1 MVTLWP
7 SFSQTK
13 NKGISEKE
21 KIERGEFKNFKSQE
35 LITFKTENKVLDAAV
50 KEWVSDYES
59 YKKDRDE
66 EARIAEM
73 YWKGERTS
81 YNYAL
86 LDQPVV
92 DNILFEA
99 AETFLPQ
106 ATATNPDPVVF
117 SVNEKEYINAS
128 KHIRTILENLADTQV
143 LQQKLK
149 SVARNWMTAK
159 LGVAKIGW
167 DVERDE
173 IETRV
178 VRSQSL
184 ILDKNATIDENGCY
198 SGEYIGEN
206 RVMKAETLK
215 NIVRKSDKR
224 RNTAIS
230 LIDAKGKDGTKI
242 MVQEYWCYD
251 MVFWAMDGKV
261 LARIKNPHFNHDE
274 RENEEETE
282 DGISIYE
289 ETKGI
294 NHFAIPEKP
303 YIFFSVFNLG
313 LHPYDDTG
321 PFEQNIRK
329 QDTIDRRQYQIEDN
343 VLKMNNSIA
352 FSGSVLSKE
361 QAAEAYR
368 NMRAGK
374 AMWFP
379 ESVQNPR
386 DGVANFA
393 PPPLN
398 GDVYRSLDDMRNQ
411 LRNSFGTSGLSSSG
425 LAQESTV
432 RGKIL
437 TREADSTRIGG
448 TITSRLEQFA
458 DKVFNWWVQMIFVYY
473 EQKNYEKHLGVE
485 DTQELMKL
493 LEMNAQREMP
503 ICFTVSVKNGSMM
516 PKDPLTKRN
525 EAIELAQAGLIDPLT
540 LFERLDDAD
549 PRERA
554 RRLLLSKS
562 DPMAYMREV
571 LEIEPTQTQEVMAEE
586 TITNPTAG
594 GVPGMPS
601 VGTET
606 ESLVEQSFENITN

>member
-1 MVTLWP
+1 MTTLYP

-13 NKGISEKE
+13 DKGISEKE
-21 KIERGEFKNFKSQE
+21 KIERGELKNFKSQQ
-35 LITFKTENKVLDAAV
+35 LITFKTDNKDLDVIV
-50 KEWVSDYES
+50 KEWTTEYTG

-66 EARIAEM
+66 EAKRAEM
-73 YWKGERTS
+73 YWKGLRDN

-86 LDQPVV
+86 IDQPVV

-117 SVNEKEYINAS
+117 SVNQKEYINAS
-128 KHIRTILENLADTQV
+128 KYIRTILENLNDSQV

-149 SVARNWMTAK
+149 SVARNWLTAK
-159 LGVAKIGW
+159 LGAVKIGW
-167 DVERDE
+167 DSERDE

-178 VRSQSL
+178 VRVQSL
-184 ILDKNATIDENGCY
+184 ILDKNATIDENGY
-198 SGEYIGEN
+198 YTGEYIGEN
-206 RVMKAETLK
+206 RVIKSEVLK
-215 NIVRKSDKR
+215 NIVRKADKK
-224 RNTAIS
+224 RNTAIA
-230 LIDAKGKDGTKI
+230 LIDEKGKDGTKI
-242 MVQEYWCYD
+242 MVQEFWTKE
-251 MVFWAMDGKV
+251 MVFWSMDGKT
-261 LARIKNPHFNHDE
+261 LARMRNPHYNFDII
-274 RENEEETE
+274 ENEEETE
-282 DGISIYE
+282 DGITIFE
-289 ETKGI
+289 EEKGI
-294 NHFAIPEKP
+294 NHFAVPEMP

-321 PFEQNIRK
+321 PFEQNILK

-343 VLKMNNSIA
+343 VMKMNNSIA
-352 FSGSVLSKE
+352 FGGAVLSKE

-398 GDVYRSLDDMRNQ
+398 GDVYRNLEDMRNQ
-411 LRNSFGTSGLSSSG
+411 LRNSFGTSGLGSSG
-425 LAQESTV
+425 LQQENTV

-437 TREADSTRIGG
+437 NREADSSRIGG

-458 DKVFNWWVQMIFVYY
+458 DKIFNYWVQMIFVYY

-485 DTQELMKL
+485 DTQELMAL
-493 LEMNAQREMP
+493 LERNAQSDMP
-503 ICFTVSVKNGSMM
+503 ICFNVSVKNGSMM
-516 PKDPLTKRN
+516 PKDPMTKRN

-562 DPMAYMREV
+562 DPMAYMRDI
-571 LEIEPTQTQEVMAEE
+571 LEIEPTQQQEVMSEE
-586 TITNPTAG
+586 VITSG
-594 GVPGMPS
+594 GSGGEVSPGTQ
-601 VGTET
+601 TEA
-606 ESLVEQSFENITN
+606 LLEQSFDNII